1 MRRLIAIVGAIIF
14 AVGVVGVTPASA
26 THCAPGAGIAS
37 CPNPATIVITEG
49 QGLVCNAVGTLR
61 NASLPTSCTYNLSDP
76 TWVSKAVS
84 QWDPPAQ
91 GLYWPGVGPGARG
104 SYKLAVSS
112 AVNPP
117 ENACVSSAGGSGCS
131 AYIEGSLI

>member
-37 CPNPATIVITEG
+37 CPNPATIVVTEG

-61 NASLPTSCTYNLSDP
+61 SSTLPTSCTYDMSDP
-76 TWVSKAVS
+76 TWVSKPVS
-84 QWDPPAQ
+84 QWNPPQQ
-91 GLYWPGVGPGARG
+91 GLYWPGVGPGAVG
-104 SYKLAVSS
+104 SYKLSIS
-112 AVNPP
+112 GPP
-117 ENACVSSAGGSGCS
+117 SPPNSFCASSAGGAG
-131 AYIEGSLI
+131 